1 MEKREVLAG
10 RAKAQCTPDAGTLS
24 AKSPFLGRLPHLN
37 ALARLP
43 TPEAVLRGVVLVHA
57 EHRYAAVEAPS
68 CPTLQV
74 REQRLGECTR
84 SEHTAAILSDTH
96 ATDLCC
102 DGLA

>member
-1 MEKREVLAG
+1 MYSQG
-10 RAKAQCTPDAGTLS
+10 RAKAQCTPDTGAQS
-24 AKSPFLGRLPHLN
+24 AQGPVLGRLPHLN

-74 REQRLGECTR
+74 REQ
-84 SEHTAAILSDTH
+84 
-96 ATDLCC
+96 
-102 DGLA
+102 

>member
-10 RAKAQCTPDAGTLS
+10 RAKAQCTPDARTLS
-24 AKSPFLGRLPHLN
+24 AKSTVLGRLPHLH

-43 TPEAVLRGVVLVHA
+43 TPEAVLRSVVLVHA
-57 EHRYAAVEAPS
+57 EYRHTPVATAS

-84 SEHTAAILSDTH
+84 SSNTD